1 MYTYEYSED
10 IQLEVIYDFDPGQE
24 MQYPDTP
31 PIAPSVELNKIYLAG
46 DRFKQDITEIL
57 ADWLIEAIEIEITD
71 SLTDY

>member
-10 IQLEVIYDFDPGQE
+10 IQLEVEYDFDPGQE

-31 PIAPSVELNKIYLAG
+31 PIAPSVELNKIHLAG
-46 DRFKQDITEIL
+46 DKFRQDITEIL
-57 ADWLIEAIEIEITD
+57 ADWVVEDIEQQILD